1 MAPCKTWKK
10 WKNGEVLIWM
20 SDLPKYLIFQPFLWI
35 LWNIH
40 FLVKID
46 SDKLQKKLELILF
59 GKKVRNIP
67 SDRSEESGYVHYR
80 YFTEEKKHFQI
91 GKFCVSSRQSF
102 PKGMRDHFLFAC
114 FGGNSVMR
122 DLGARGQGI
131 TILEQQKQICFK
143 LRSRFVSCD
152 LDSVLGHPFL
162 TQHAQLRPFISGVP
176 EAMHKSRLRALKGC
190 RVGSERP
197 SRVKT

>member
-1 MAPCKTWKK
+1 MEKK
-10 WKNGEVLIWM
+10 FE
-20 SDLPKYLIFQPFLWI
+20 IFLQ
-35 LWNIH
+35 
-40 FLVKID
+40 ID
-46 SDKLQKKLELILF
+46 R
-59 GKKVRNIP
+59 KKVGTLPLFHSR
-67 SDRSEESGYVHYR
+67 
-80 YFTEEKKHFQI
+80 KKHFQI